1 MDCDA
6 NCENIHSRHGAVQV
20 WCPQAG
26 PRFTPHWASRKV
38 KWLSALAGCIAT
50 MLHCYIA
57 TLLHYF
63 CATLL
68 LCYIATLRYITRLC
82 AKWQNTHCAT
92 KLHTRYFKDSR
103 TVNKEESQIA
113 VMWFHTKGTEEH
125 CSKTNTMTL
134 YNVQEQRPTSHC
146 STRIRISKNQHSW
159 QK

>member
-50 MLHCYIA
+50 ILHCYNSTLLHCYIA
-57 TLLHYF
+57 TLLLCYF
-63 CATLL
+63 ATLL
-68 LCYIATLRYITRLC
+68 HYATLLDCVPSGKIHIAQLKCTPDTFKTLEQWTR
-82 AKWQNTHCAT
+82 
-92 KLHTRYFKDSR
+92 R
-103 TVNKEESQIA
+103 
-113 VMWFHTKGTEEH
+113 KGTEEH

-146 STRIRISKNQHSW
+146 STRIRISKNHHSW